1 MPTISLILLLCSIT
15 YLLTPTLIDTMENW
29 TLHRIGYDEPVFAL
43 QNHVPIVR
51 IGRANEVH
59 KQCLGK
65 TYISRNGSYLCT
77 LGCVTFS

>member
-1 MPTISLILLLCSIT
+1 
-15 YLLTPTLIDTMENW
+15 MENW

-43 QNHVPIVR
+43 QNHIPIIR

-65 TYISRNGSYLCT
+65 TYINTYICEGGFLNLVRYFNFRSIHEITVINCSQNVKKLKD
-77 LGCVTFS
+77 

>member
-1 MPTISLILLLCSIT
+1 
-15 YLLTPTLIDTMENW
+15 MENW

-43 QNHVPIVR
+43 QNHVPIIR

-65 TYISRNGSYLCT
+65 NTYYYLPKI
-77 LGCVTFS
+77 LIFVKVDI

>member
-1 MPTISLILLLCSIT
+1 
-15 YLLTPTLIDTMENW
+15 MENW

-43 QNHVPIVR
+43 QNHIPIIR

-65 TYISRNGSYLCT
+65 INLNTYLLIFERWLNLVRYFNFRSIQEITVIN
-77 LGCVTFS
+77 FSQNVKKKS